1 MDMDI
6 PGAFENSAPIV
17 GFVSYRKKRLG
28 FLGSALSAKLNDSPH
43 LLDIGEHDCYLLPSP

>member
-6 PGAFENSAPIV
+6 PGAFENPAPIV